1 MPVFSKNCRRVH
13 LTRTALA
20 AALMAMASPAICD
33 TIVSLTGP
41 VAPSAVSGFS
51 GTPFTIGGAEGV
63 RAVYGIMSVERR
75 DKPCLV
81 TAMTEDANDSGDDSG
96 GTKNLCGD
104 DATSNEM
111 TVQFSDT
118 KFANRTFVRAVRVCM
133 NKDNDR
139 VKGIQIRG
147 RLIDANG
154 NVSDL
159 PSRYPD
165 SSGSTGM
172 SALVDLNAPA
182 DQRPNCD
189 SWKKWVE
196 CPTGQIATAI
206 TAHFGAGSTPRSL
219 TGIGLQC
226 RAVGK

>member
-1 MPVFSKNCRRVH
+1 MR
-13 LTRTALA
+13 LTR
-20 AALMAMASPAICD
+20 AALTAGLLAIVPPAVCD
-33 TIVSLTGP
+33 TVVSLTGA
-41 VAPSAVSGFS
+41 VAPSAVSGFA
-51 GTPFTIGGAEGV
+51 GTPFTIGGAQGA

-96 GTKNLCGD
+96 GTKNLCGN

-111 TVQFSDT
+111 TAQFSDRD
-118 KFANRTFVRAVRVCM
+118 FAKRTFVRAVRVCM
-133 NKDNDR
+133 NKDNER

-147 RLIDANG
+147 RQIDADG

-165 SSGSTGM
+165 SSGTTGL
-172 SALVDLNAPA
+172 SALVDLNAPS
-182 DQRPNCD
+182 DQRPHCD
-189 SWKKWVE
+189 GWKKWVE

-219 TGIGLQC
+219 TGIALQC
-226 RAVGK
+226 RAVTK